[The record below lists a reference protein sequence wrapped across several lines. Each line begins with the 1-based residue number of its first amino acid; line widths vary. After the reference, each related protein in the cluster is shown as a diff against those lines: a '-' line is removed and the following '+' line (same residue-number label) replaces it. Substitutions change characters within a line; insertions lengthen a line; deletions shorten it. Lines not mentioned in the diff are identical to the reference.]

1 MPSAERDVT
10 NNSSKVIAITGG
22 IGSGKSVVTKLF
34 EQWGAKTVDADILAR
49 EVVEPNTE
57 GFKKVVEHFSGDMIL
72 ADGSL
77 NRSRL
82 ASIIFSDPVQ
92 KKVLESILHPL
103 IRDRWLRKL
112 EELKKS
118 GAPIIAYIVP
128 LFFESTAEMKEIEKV
143 ILISAPEETRISR
156 IMARDQFPRNMA
168 ELRIR
173 AQLPDSA
180 KIDKS
185 DFVIKNDST
194 LESLE
199 SQARDVFSK
208 LAAT

>member
-1 MPSAERDVT
+1 MPSAEKDVT
-10 NNSSKVIAITGG
+10 DSSSKIIAITGG

-49 EVVEPNTE
+49 EVVEPDTE
-57 GFKKVVEHFSGDMIL
+57 GFKRVVEHFSEDMVL

-77 NRSRL
+77 NRPRL
-82 ASIIFSDPVQ
+82 ASIIFSDP
-92 KKVLESILHPL
+92 KKKKILESILHPL
-103 IRDRWLRKL
+103 IRNRWLIKL

-128 LFFESTAEMKEIEKV
+128 LFFESTAEMKEIQKV
-143 ILISAPEETRISR
+143 VLISAPEETRISR
-156 IMARDQFPRNMA
+156 IMNRDQFPRNIA
-168 ELRIR
+168 ELRIK
-173 AQLPDSA
+173 AQLPDSV
-180 KIDKS
+180 KIAKS

-199 SQARDVFSK
+199 CQARDVFTK
-208 LAAT
+208 LTAN

>member
-10 NNSSKVIAITGG
+10 NSSSKVIAITGG

-49 EVVEPNTE
+49 EVVEPDSE
-57 GFKKVVEHFSGDMIL
+57 GFKRVVEHFSDDMVL

-77 NRSRL
+77 NRPRL
-82 ASIIFSDPVQ
+82 ASIIFSDPAQ

-103 IRDRWLRKL
+103 IRDRWLKRL

-143 ILISAPEETRISR
+143 VLISAPEETRISR
-156 IMARDQFPRNMA
+156 IMARDQFPRNIA
-168 ELRIR
+168 ELRIK

-180 KIDKS
+180 KVGKS
-185 DFVIKNDST
+185 DFVITNDST

-199 SQARDVFSK
+199 SQARDVFTK
-208 LAAT
+208 LAAN

>member
-1 MPSAERDVT
+1 MT
-10 NNSSKVIAITGG
+10 NSSSKVIAITGG

-57 GFKKVVEHFSGDMIL
+57 GFNRVVKHFSEDMVL

-77 NRSRL
+77 NRPRL
-82 ASIIFSDPVQ
+82 ASIIFSDPKQ

-103 IRDRWLRKL
+103 IRDRWLKKL

-143 ILISAPEETRISR
+143 VLISAPEETRISR
-156 IMARDQFPRNMA
+156 IMARDQFPRNIA
-168 ELRIR
+168 EQRIK
-173 AQLPDSA
+173 AQLPDSV

-199 SQARDVFSK
+199 SQARDVFTQ
-208 LAAT
+208 LASN